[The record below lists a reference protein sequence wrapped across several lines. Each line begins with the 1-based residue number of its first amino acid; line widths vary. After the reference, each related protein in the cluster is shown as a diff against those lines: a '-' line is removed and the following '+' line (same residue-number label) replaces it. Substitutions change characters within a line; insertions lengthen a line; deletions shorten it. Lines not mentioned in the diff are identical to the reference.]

1 MKMLNL
7 FRRLKAHINEV
18 KAEKKNRAYI
28 VYFYNEYAMK
38 WFMDDTMRTLPDV
51 KRMVDEAEKD
61 GINAFYLHKSKAITH
76 CLQ

>member
-1 MKMLNL
+1 MVNL
-7 FRRLKAHINEV
+7 FRRLKAYINTV
-18 KAEKKNRAYI
+18 KAEKESRAYI
-28 VYFYNEYAMK
+28 VYFYDEYIMK
-38 WFMDDTMRTLPDV
+38 WCMDDTMRTLPDA